1 MADKK
6 TQMDKVR
13 EAYVKA
19 QANKGEDRVTP
30 SDIERMQNFKK

>member
-6 TQMDKVR
+6 TQMIKL
-13 EAYVKA
+13 EKLMLQA

-30 SDIERMQNFKK
+30 SY